1 MTKLN
6 IAAETYP
13 DLGPPARE
21 FDIREVDWPLPE
33 DLAMVDLI
41 ELYLEID
48 AALAG
53 DEGMVIQ
60 LLAASAGPG
69 SAEIALDMAWAATSL
84 LGKKMLVLNCT
95 RQAWTPWPSAPPSA
109 TGDSVVR
116 ALARQ
121 AKLLKIPGYE
131 MYMLDM
137 LAWPGRGLPPAG
149 MDGISDYIQEFRRH
163 FDMVVLVAPPA
174 DSDPLGA
181 VLAGLVDGNIV
192 VIEAEQTRRSAAV
205 RLRELLARCRR
216 PILGAVL
223 HDRQNH
229 VPGWMAQLI

>member
-6 IAAETYP
+6 IAAEAYP
-13 DLGPPARE
+13 EIGPRRE
-21 FDIREVDWPLPE
+21 FDIREVDWPIPE

-48 AALAG
+48 AALS
-53 DEGMVIQ
+53 DEDGMVIQ

-69 SAEIALDMAWAATSL
+69 SSEVALDMAWAATSL

-95 RQAWTPWPSAPPSA
+95 RQAWTPWPPASLSG
-109 TGDSVVR
+109 TGDSMVR

-121 AKLLKIPGYE
+121 TELLKMPGYE
-131 MYMLDM
+131 MYMLD
-137 LAWPGRGLPPAG
+137 LLTGPGRGLPPAG
-149 MDGISDYIQEFRRH
+149 TEGISHHIQEFRRH

-192 VIEAEQTRRSAAV
+192 VIEAERTRRSSAI

-216 PILGAVL
+216 PILGAIL

>member
-6 IAAETYP
+6 IATDTYS
-13 DLGPPARE
+13 DVGPPRRD
-21 FDIREVDWPLPE
+21 FDVREVDWPVPE

-48 AALAG
+48 AALA
-53 DEGMVIQ
+53 DDQGMVIQ
-60 LLAASAGPG
+60 FLAASEGPG

-84 LGKKMLVLNCT
+84 LGKKILVLNCT
-95 RQAWTPWPSAPPSA
+95 RQAWTPWPSAPPSP
-109 TGDSVVR
+109 TGDSIVR
-116 ALARQ
+116 ALTRHIE
-121 AKLLKIPGYE
+121 LLKIPGHE

-137 LAWPGRGLPPAG
+137 FAWPGRGLPPAG
-149 MDGISDYIQEFRRH
+149 LEGINEHIQEFRRH
-163 FDMVVLVAPPA
+163 FDMVALVAPPA

-192 VIEAEQTRRSAAV
+192 VIQAERTRRSAAI
-205 RLRELLARCRR
+205 RLRELLARCNR

-223 HDRQNH
+223 HDRHNH
-229 VPGWMAQLI
+229 MPGWMANLI